1 MYKLETIVL
10 KRHNNIKRVQ
20 TVGEVR
26 KQIKKWKREGFTIGL
41 VPTMGFLHEG
51 HESLIKRAAEEND
64 KVVVSVFVNPTQF
77 GENEDLGSY
86 PRDIKRDE
94 VLCKKAG
101 TNLIFNPEPSEM
113 YYKDASTVVNV
124 NGLTEGLCGAK
135 RPVHFGGVCLVV
147 SKLFNIVTPDRA
159 YFGEKDAQQLAVI
172 KKMVKDLN
180 FDIEIVGC
188 PIVREFDGLAKS
200 SRNTYL
206 SLEERKAACI
216 LNESLI
222 LAKKALNL
230 GERNVGRIKDMI
242 NEKLSSETLAK
253 IDYIEIVD
261 SLSLE
266 PVQSISSSILVAI
279 AVYIGRTRLIDNFTF
294 KV

>member
-1 MYKLETIVL
+1 METIVL

-77 GENEDLGSY
+77 GKNEDLGSY

-101 TNLIFNPEPSEM
+101 ANLIFNPEPSEM

>member
-1 MYKLETIVL
+1 MEMVML
-10 KRHNNIKRVQ
+10 KGCNSIKRVQ
-20 TVGEVR
+20 RVDEVR
-26 KQIKKWKREGFTIGL
+26 NQIKKWKREGFTIGL

-86 PRDIKRDE
+86 PRDIKKDE
-94 VLCKKAG
+94 ILCKQAG
-101 TNLIFNPEPSEM
+101 ANLIFNPEPSGM
-113 YYKDASTVVNV
+113 YYKDASTIVNV
-124 NGLTEGLCGAK
+124 GGLTEGLCGAK

-159 YFGEKDAQQLAVI
+159 YFGQKDAQQLAVI
-172 KKMVKDLN
+172 KKMVEDLN

-216 LNESLI
+216 LNKSLI
-222 LAKKALNL
+222 SAKKALNL
-230 GERNVGRIKDMI
+230 GERKAARIKDI
-242 NEKLSSETLAK
+242 ISEKLGSEVLAK
-253 IDYIEIVD
+253 IDYIEVVD
-261 SLSLE
+261 SLTLKSVE
-266 PVQSISSSILVAI
+266 NIESSILVAI
-279 AVYIGRTRLIDNFTF
+279 AVYIGKTRLIDNFTF
-294 KV
+294 RE

>member
-1 MYKLETIVL
+1 METVVL
-10 KRHNNIKRVQ
+10 KKHYNIKRVQ
-20 TVGEVR
+20 RITEAR
-26 KQIKKWKREGFTIGL
+26 NQIKKWKREGFTIGL

-51 HESLIKRAAEEND
+51 HESLIKRASEEND
-64 KVVVSVFVNPTQF
+64 KVGVSVFVNPTQF
-77 GENEDLGSY
+77 GKNEDLGSY

-94 VLCKKAG
+94 ILCKQAG
-101 TNLIFNPEPSEM
+101 ANLIFNPEPSEM

-124 NGLTEGLCGAK
+124 GGLTEGLCGAK
-135 RPVHFGGVCLVV
+135 RPVHFGGVCLGV

-206 SLEERKAACI
+206 SLEERKAACV
-216 LNESLI
+216 LNKSLI
-222 LAKKALNL
+222 LARKALNS
-230 GERNVGRIKDMI
+230 GERKAARIKDI
-242 NEKLSSETLAK
+242 ISEKLGSEILAK
-253 IDYIEIVD
+253 IDYIEVVD
-261 SLSLE
+261 SLTLK
-266 PVQSISSSILVAI
+266 PVENIESSILVAI
-279 AVYIGRTRLIDNFTF
+279 AVYIGETRLIDNFTF
-294 KV
+294 KA